1 MTMDQP
7 TPGSTPPLDVRQTP
21 DAQVPFAATGRA
33 KKRRMPATT
42 LLVVGAFVAIGGVSL
57 ALGRVT
63 APATATTA
71 GDPGAGRGTG
81 TGEGGGF
88 GGGAGGTGGL
98 GSANITGTVVSVSDS
113 SIQLKL
119 STGDTVTLTLGNS
132 VTYRD
137 STAGSASEIAP
148 GATVELGLAGVGGGT
163 NPTASGNPQPSGSGA
178 GSSGNTSVQTITVV
192 KP

>member
-33 KKRRMPATT
+33 KKKRLSTGTT

-113 SIQLKL
+113 
-119 STGDTVTLTLGNS
+119 
-132 VTYRD
+132 
-137 STAGSASEIAP
+137 
-148 GATVELGLAGVGGGT
+148 
-163 NPTASGNPQPSGSGA
+163 
-178 GSSGNTSVQTITVV
+178 
-192 KP
+192 